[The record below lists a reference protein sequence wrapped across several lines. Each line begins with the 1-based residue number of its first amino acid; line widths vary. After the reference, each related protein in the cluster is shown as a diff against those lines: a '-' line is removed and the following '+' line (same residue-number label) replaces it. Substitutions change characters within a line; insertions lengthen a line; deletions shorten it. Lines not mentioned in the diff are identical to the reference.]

1 MKINWFSPLPPA
13 KTEIAYHSLRLL
25 SALQERS
32 EVTLW
37 TTDPDYDPSIE
48 KLTPVR
54 VYRPDD
60 ITWRQIHLADVNF
73 YNIGNN
79 RQFHQS
85 IWQISQYC
93 PGIVILHDSNL
104 YGLFSEIYKA
114 HPDLRDYFRQL
125 LYYYEAEAPTIL
137 DCFDGKVVPTPEQV
151 EQFPLTMLAL
161 RNAQAVIS
169 HSRYAYQKLLDQNP
183 SLTAYVPLP
192 YAAQVPAAVQPLS
205 SPPYSL
211 IIFGFIS
218 KNRRLDLILEA
229 LAQFP
234 QRQAFR
240 LEIYGELWDPQ
251 GIKEQIKTLGLADLV
266 TVRGFV
272 SEAALEAALAKA
284 VLAFNLRYPTMGE
297 ASASQLRIWSHGLP
311 SLVTPVGW
319 YGQLPEQTV
328 GYVQLGQEIED
339 IHHHLQA
346 YLDNPEPYQVMGAA
360 GQAWLAEHHDPHH
373 CAQALLTFAQSVH
386 NGPLYPTVQYLTEKV
401 IETQWPWLDPT
412 ATTLDREVLA
422 AALHFLTH

>member
-13 KTEIAYHSLRLL
+13 KTDIANYSLRLL
-25 SALQERS
+25 PSLQEHS

-37 TTDPDYDPSIE
+37 TTDPDYEPPLEGLASVE
-48 KLTPVR
+48 

-60 ITWRQIHLADVNF
+60 LPWRKIHLGDINF

-93 PGIVILHDSNL
+93 PGIVILHDWNL

-125 LYYYEAEAPTIL
+125 LYYYEAEAPATL

-151 EQFPLTMLAL
+151 EQFPLTALAL
-161 RNAQAVIS
+161 RSAKGVIS
-169 HSRYAYQKLLDQNP
+169 HSRYAYQRLLDQNP
-183 SLTAYVPLP
+183 SLTGYVPLP
-192 YAAQVPAAVQPLS
+192 YAAPASSVPKPQL

-218 KNRRLDLILEA
+218 KNRHLDRILEA

-240 LEIYGELWDPQ
+240 LDIYGELWDTQ
-251 GIKEQIKTLGLADLV
+251 GIQDQIKALSLEDFV

-272 SEAALEAALAKA
+272 PEVDLEAALAKA
-284 VLAFNLRYPTMGE
+284 ALALNLRYPTMGE

-311 SLVTPVGW
+311 SLVTPIGW

-328 GYVQLGQEIED
+328 GNVRLGQEIED
-339 IHHHLQA
+339 IHYHLQS
-346 YLDNPEPYQVMGAA
+346 YLDHPETYQSMGVA
-360 GQAWLAEHHDPHH
+360 GQAWLVEHHDPRQ
-373 CAQALLTFAQSVH
+373 CAEAILAFAKGVH
-386 NGPLYPTVQYLTEKV
+386 QGPLYPTVQYLTEKI
-401 IETQWPWLDPT
+401 IETQWPWLNPQETPLNQDS
-412 ATTLDREVLA
+412 LA